1 VEENLLSVQCDS
13 NTIGRLPEMG
23 QEARARMDEDQRALR
38 YSDPTR
44 EIIIYDL
51 EETKECREIFFHF

>member
-1 VEENLLSVQCDS
+1 
-13 NTIGRLPEMG
+13 MG

-38 YSDPTR
+38 YSDHTL